1 MAVGTRLNGPVVAR
15 GVGRSVAVEH
25 SRGVTLARED
35 WKHSAQSRKAAWFL
49 DERLWVDDGLVR
61 LKVQKRSFARAE
73 AGTRMKAGCS

>member
-1 MAVGTRLNGPVVAR
+1 MAVGARLNGPVVAR

-35 WKHSAQSRKAAWFL
+35 WKHWAQSRKAVWFL

-73 AGTRMKAGCS
+73 AGSRMRAGWC